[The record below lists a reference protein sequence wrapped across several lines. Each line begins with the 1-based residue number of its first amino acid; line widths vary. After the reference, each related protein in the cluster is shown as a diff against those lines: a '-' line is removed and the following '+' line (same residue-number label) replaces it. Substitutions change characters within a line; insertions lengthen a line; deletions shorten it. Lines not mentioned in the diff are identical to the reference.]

1 MNKQEIIK
9 LVDEM
14 SDIEDFSE
22 VIQDEDN
29 KRDRRNSKFN
39 KTIGISQFRDVAN
52 ICKECECCEE
62 IKLLIQYKTAKGN
75 GWNNKIP
82 YGNSGRKFGDIVV
95 EYIEKIERNFDK
107 DENLKIDAVSKF
119 FGYLF
124 WKAKVVK
131 SK

>member
-1 MNKQEIIK
+1 MNKQEIIN
-9 LVDEM
+9 LVDEI
-14 SDIEDFSE
+14 SDIEDFLE
-22 VIQDEDN
+22 TIQDEDN
-29 KRDRRNSKFN
+29 KKDKRSSKF
-39 KTIGISQFRDVAN
+39 KKRIGISQFRDIAN
-52 ICKECECCEE
+52 MCKKCECCEE

-82 YGNSGRKFGDIVV
+82 DKSNGKKFGDIVV
-95 EYIEKIERNFDK
+95 EYIEKIERNFEK

>member
-1 MNKQEIIK
+1 MNKQEIIN
-9 LVDEM
+9 LVDE
-14 SDIEDFSE
+14 ITRINNFSHIIYDGE
-22 VIQDEDN
+22 KKDK
-29 KRDRRNSKFN
+29 KR
-39 KTIGISQFRDVAN
+39 IGISQFRDIAN

-82 YGNSGRKFGDIVV
+82 YENSGRKFGDIVV